1 MPASR
6 TSSSNV
12 RRESGSHNAI
22 CDLEARQA
30 VLPRLLF
37 APARPQQP
45 LPAPP
50 PDDRLLPDV
59 QLLLAQPIL
68 KLRDRAGPAL
78 RALSLPAPEFGQAEP
93 LLLRARRPPRP
104 SVQPKRRLWR
114 AIRLANM
121 PMIQK
126 EWRPHY
132 ARSDEHTSELQS
144 LMRISNAVSCLKI
157 QT

>member
-1 MPASR
+1 MRISDW
-6 TSSSNV
+6 SSDVCS
-12 RRESGSHNAI
+12 S
-22 CDLEARQA
+22 DL
-30 VLPRLLF
+30 
-37 APARPQQP
+37 

-114 AIRLANM
+114 AIRLANL
-121 PMIQK
+121 PMI
-126 EWRPHY
+126 PT
-132 ARSDEHTSELQS
+132 RSDERS
-144 LMRISNAVSCLKI
+144 
-157 QT
+157 